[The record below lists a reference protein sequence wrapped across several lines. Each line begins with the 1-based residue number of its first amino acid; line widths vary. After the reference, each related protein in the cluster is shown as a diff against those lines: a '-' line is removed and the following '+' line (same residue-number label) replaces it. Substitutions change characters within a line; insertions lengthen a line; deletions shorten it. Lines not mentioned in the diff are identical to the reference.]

1 MKNIRPDKFKKGG
14 ETIVHV
20 RLHLGDVMQELGLVA
35 DSLRLG
41 GAILKF
47 YPGMLSAQLMGRLL
61 PEIQHSD
68 NIRFE
73 AISTAIWDL
82 CVYGQ

>member
-1 MKNIRPDKFKKGG
+1 M
-14 ETIVHV
+14 
-20 RLHLGDVMQELGLVA
+20 A

-68 NIRFE
+68 NIRCG
-73 AISTAIWDL
+73 ATCIRPPADL
-82 CVYGQ
+82 CVCVCVLLNVLRR